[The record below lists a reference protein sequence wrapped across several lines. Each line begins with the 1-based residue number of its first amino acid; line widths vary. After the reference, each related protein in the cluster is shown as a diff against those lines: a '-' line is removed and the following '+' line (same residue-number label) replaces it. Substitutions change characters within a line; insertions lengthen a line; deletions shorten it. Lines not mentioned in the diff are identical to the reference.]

1 LFADIILPI
10 PLPRLFTYKIPTTM
24 DLECSVGKRVT
35 IPFGKS
41 KIYSGIVYAL
51 HHTEPKEY
59 EVKEIIS
66 ILDTKP
72 IVNAY
77 QLKFWL
83 WITDYYLCTLGEVY
97 QAALPSGLKLESE
110 TKLCLNNDIELN
122 SDFSAKETQILDELK
137 EKKILLI
144 SDLSKITG
152 LKSSIRYVNSLLE
165 KGIISVEESVQ
176 KKYKAKTESF
186 VCLHENIKSNIEI
199 EAVFG
204 QLEKNPKQLE
214 LFMKFIQKIEYFSPK
229 PQKYYKKDKLLK
241 ENNISSAILKG
252 LEEKNILKIDKLE
265 VDRLDLSETEVTKIK
280 ELSTAQEKAY
290 NEINQAFL
298 EKNVCLLQGVTSSGK
313 TEIYVKLIEKT
324 LQEGKQVLYLLPE
337 IALTAQIVNRLRVVF
352 GNKTGIYH
360 SKYSDSER
368 VEVWKNLNTENKKR
382 YEIILG
388 VRSSIFLP
396 FSNLG
401 LIIVDEEHENNY
413 KQTAPAPRYNARDA
427 AIVLAQMHG
436 AKVLLGTAT
445 PSIESYYNAV
455 NGRFALVKLT
465 ERFGNVTMP
474 KIVVADLIRLR
485 KKKQMK
491 GHFSPIL
498 IENMQKSLSEGKQSI
513 LFQNRRGF
521 SPFLECNTCGWVPKC
536 DFCDVSLTY
545 YKFTNKLV
553 CHYCGFT
560 ISMPTNCLACND
572 SALQT
577 KGFGTEKV
585 ESDIA
590 ILFPEHKIARMDL
603 DTTRSRT
610 AYQSIIQK
618 FESKNIDILIGTQMI
633 SKGLDFDNVSI
644 VGILNADNM
653 LNFPDFRAHERS
665 FQLMLQ
671 VSGRAGR
678 RSEQGLV
685 VIQTAEPE
693 HYVIKHVITNDF
705 EAFYKTQITE
715 RQRFRYPPFYRIIL
729 ITLKHKHLETLNKAS
744 EALALHLKNIFA
756 DRILGPESP
765 PINRIQNFYIKN
777 ILVKIEREKAQSKA
791 KEYIRQMIGSLKSEL
806 HFRGLQVIV
815 NVDPM

>member
-122 SDFSAKETQILDELK
+122 SDFSSKETQILDELK

-610 AYQSIIQK
+610 AYQNIIQK
-618 FESKNIDILIGTQMI
+618 FENKNIDILIGTQMI

>member
-1 LFADIILPI
+1 MFADIILPI

-122 SDFSAKETQILDELK
+122 SDFSSKETQILDELK
-137 EKKILLI
+137 EKKTLLI

-280 ELSTAQEKAY
+280 ELSAAQEQAY

-298 EKNVCLLQGVTSSGK
+298 GKNVCLLQGVTSSGK